1 MKKSIFS
8 ALVLTLVTFIST
20 NVAAQEFSP
29 LDKSPMDQATYP
41 SDYKDANK
49 MVKVTYG
56 RPQLKDRPISKLA
69 PNGEVWRTGANEAA
83 EITLYQDMM
92 LGKQLVKKGT
102 YTMYTIP
109 GETSWITILSTD
121 LNVWGS
127 YYYNKKN
134 DVVRISSEKMK
145 DEEKLEA
152 FSIAFTK
159 EKNDIVMY
167 MGWGNLRTKTIM
179 TPTKQSATV
188 LMKQ

>member
-1 MKKSIFS
+1 
-8 ALVLTLVTFIST
+8 
-20 NVAAQEFSP
+20 
-29 LDKSPMDQATYP
+29 
-41 SDYKDANK
+41 
-49 MVKVTYG
+49 
-56 RPQLKDRPISKLA
+56 
-69 PNGEVWRTGANEAA
+69 
-83 EITLYQDMM
+83 M

-109 GETSWITILSTD
+109 GETRWITILSTD

-159 EKNDIVMY
+159 EKNDIAMY